1 MSLKPPVSRYTRFFL
16 LIMLLVPFGTFAASG
31 SDIDT
36 FIAAYQKA
44 AQAWEPIIH
53 KLTLSLFWGLV
64 TISFTWSS
72 IQIAL
77 KGGGIVDLTAD
88 LVTRIMTVGVCV
100 WLLDNAADLA
110 RVLLKSFQTIG
121 TQVSG
126 GAVKFSPGN
135 VVELGMNIVAGSWQT
150 ITLTDPVTS
159 LMIAIAGI
167 IILLCFALMALE
179 MTVLIVTA
187 FVTVS
192 GGIAMMGFLGS
203 EWTREHAMNY
213 FTAVLGIALKM
224 FIMQLIFSL
233 GYGFINDMVTVIAAS
248 NPATTK
254 DIQLLQLLVMCVIF
268 YGLMKE
274 IPGMAV
280 SLASGR
286 FTHNGGGLVDAAKEV
301 VDTMAK
307 MAMGAGAAAMAEA
320 AVGTA
325 AAEMA
330 SDSVSQND
338 DDVMKRA
345 LDTGPENP
353 GTPSMITAPASPDS
367 VGASPESG
375 GNNPGAVSAGN
386 QKSTLSPANSTMLKK
401 AAKKAGIKDGEQP
414 TQEQKAMMHKILMD
428 DLKIPI
434 TGSK

>member
-1 MSLKPPVSRYTRFFL
+1 MNMSLKPPVSRYTRFFL
-16 LIMLLVPFGTFAASG
+16 LIMLLVPFGAFAAST

-36 FIAAYQKA
+36 FITAYQKA
-44 AQAWEPIIH
+44 TEAWEPIIH
-53 KLTLSLFWGLV
+53 KLTLGLFWGLV

-77 KGGGIVDLTAD
+77 RGGGIVDLTAD
-88 LVTRIMTVGVCV
+88 LVTRVMTVGVCV

-110 RVLLKSFQTIG
+110 RVLLNSFQTIG

-126 GAVKFSPGN
+126 GVVKFSPGN
-135 VVELGMNIVAGSWQT
+135 IVQLGMNIVLGSWNA
-150 ITLTDPVTS
+150 IGLMDPVGS
-159 LMIAIAGI
+159 AMIAIAGI

-187 FVTVS
+187 YVTVS

-213 FTAVLGIALKM
+213 FTAVLGVALKM

-233 GYGFINDMVTVIAAS
+233 GYGFIHDMVTALPDNA
-248 NPATTK
+248 K
-254 DIQLLQLLVMCVIF
+254 DSQLLSLLVMCVVF

-286 FTHNGGGLVDAAKEV
+286 FTHNGGGLVQAAKDIAE
-301 VDTMAK
+301 TAAK

-320 AVGTA
+320 AVGSTA
-325 AAEMA
+325 AGMV
-330 SDSVSQND
+330 SDSVSEND

-353 GTPSMITAPASPDS
+353 GTPSRITAPASPDS
-367 VGASPESG
+367 VSASPESG
-375 GNNPGAVSAGN
+375 GSNPGTGSAGN
-386 QKSTLSPANSTMLKK
+386 NKSGLSKANSSMLKN
-401 AAKKAGIKDGEQP
+401 AMAKAGVKDGKEP
-414 TQEQKAMMHKILMD
+414 TSEQKAMMHKIMMD
-428 DLKIPI
+428 GLKN
-434 TGSK
+434 TDDRK